1 MINGMCSKLIEICEL
16 KLDSVRFSG
25 MSHIARSSKAFL
37 TAMGINSEDAIGAIR
52 LSFGRVQETVDLP
65 IDALVDSVNNLRS
78 V

>member
-1 MINGMCSKLIEICEL
+1 MEP
-16 KLDSVRFSG
+16 
-25 MSHIARSSKAFL
+25 SHVL

-52 LSFGRVQETVDLP
+52 LSFGRVQETADLP

>member
-1 MINGMCSKLIEICEL
+1 MEP
-16 KLDSVRFSG
+16 
-25 MSHIARSSKAFL
+25 SHVL